1 MNKCKYLIVGLL
13 SIVSLSSFMAPKKA
27 KEDNEPKRIYLY
39 GVSIDFN
46 DSTVYITDMQ
56 HLDDIVINKD
66 GSLLNYANYSL
77 QLKLYL
83 EGTLGETNQTCGVIY
98 SDDKR
103 KLEKRYIKMRK
114 KYQAD
119 KNKMIRQ
126 IGTDSFVFLKE

>member
-1 MNKCKYLIVGLL
+1 MNKYKYLIAGLL
-13 SIVSLSSFMAPKKA
+13 SIVLFSSFMAPKKD
-27 KEDNEPKRIYLY
+27 KDNEPKRIYLY

-56 HLDDIVINKD
+56 HLDDIIVNKD

-83 EGTLGETNQTCGVIY
+83 EGTLGETNQTCAVIY
-98 SDDKR
+98 SDDKK
-103 KLEKRYIKMRK
+103 KLEKRFVKMRK

-119 KNKMIRQ
+119 KSKMIRQ

>member
-1 MNKCKYLIVGLL
+1 MNKCKYLIAGLL
-13 SIVSLSSFMAPKKA
+13 SIVLFSSFMAPKKD
-27 KEDNEPKRIYLY
+27 KNDEPKRIYLY

-56 HLDDIVINKD
+56 HLDDIVVNKD

-83 EGTLGETNQTCGVIY
+83 EGTLGETNQTCAVIY
-98 SDDKR
+98 SDDKK
-103 KLEKRYIKMRK
+103 KLEKRFVKMRK

-119 KNKMIRQ
+119 KSKMIRQ